1 MKTNDDNWSPSIKM
15 DKYEYLTGEEIF
27 PFDHSRIIEQGYFF
41 PFRKSYRKTNK
52 GQLKSE
58 EKKKLKL

>member
-1 MKTNDDNWSPSIKM
+1 M

-41 PFRKSYRKTNK
+41 PFRKSYRKPNK
-52 GQLKSE
+52 GQLKSK